1 MCATRT
7 RCWYSLH
14 GADADRRKQLH
25 HVLNAFLLIF
35 PLTATSAELNLSMEG
50 PGIVREGD
58 LIEYRVT
65 LVNEGTAALVGIE
78 VLDKLPNDTDLV
90 DATALPFGMYD
101 SLTGIW
107 TIPSLG
113 TGEKDRTA
121 SLTLQVLVH
130 ANLLAGADDIGE
142 LVNRAEVISPRLDMT
157 EKPAVT
163 SRVICPFCNDWEML
177 SPRIRTRLSGDEYSY
192 DSVRF
197 VFDVY
202 VANNGPVKSDATVTA
217 TYFSVSG
224 GGLGNMQLKPYS
236 PVEITLQA
244 GESRSVRFLTTW
256 EDLPESN
263 YWITADFEVND
274 VSLHDPIRPNAVSAT
289 WKGKGH
295 GGDSSSGGGC
305 TLNPKTG
312 VDPLWLLLVLLPL
325 VRLAVR
331 PRISMILQQ
340 ALKIMIF
347 SAFKYNEAGSNMK
360 NTVAFTHTGVPPLF
374 KSTHEEGLCLL

>member
-7 RCWYSLH
+7 RCWYSLN
-14 GADADRRKQLH
+14 GADADRCKQLH
-25 HVLNAFLLIF
+25 HVLNAFLLVL
-35 PLTATSAELNLSMEG
+35 PLTATSAELSLSMEG

-58 LIEYRVT
+58 LIEYQVT
-65 LVNEGTAALVGIE
+65 LVNEGTAALDGIE
-78 VLDKLPNDTDLV
+78 VLDKLPNDTDFV
-90 DATALPFGMYD
+90 DATALPFGTYD

-113 TGEKDRTA
+113 TGEKDRKA

-130 ANLLAGADDIGE
+130 ANLLAGPDDIGE
-142 LVNRAEVISPRLDMT
+142 LVNRAEVISPRLVTT

-202 VANNGPVKSDATVTA
+202 VANNGPVESDATVTA

-244 GESRSVRFLTTW
+244 GKSRSVRFLTTW

-289 WKGKGH
+289 WKGKGN

-305 TLNPKTG
+305 TLNPKNG

-325 VRLAVR
+325 VRLAGR
-331 PRISMILQQ
+331 SRISMILQ
-340 ALKIMIF
+340 
-347 SAFKYNEAGSNMK
+347 
-360 NTVAFTHTGVPPLF
+360 
-374 KSTHEEGLCLL
+374 